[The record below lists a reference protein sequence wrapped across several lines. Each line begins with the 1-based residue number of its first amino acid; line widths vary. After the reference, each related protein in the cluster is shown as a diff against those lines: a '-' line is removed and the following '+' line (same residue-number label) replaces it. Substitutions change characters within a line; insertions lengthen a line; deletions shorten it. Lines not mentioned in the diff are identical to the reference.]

1 MIKLKKASLNPLE
14 SIRGFAIEFAVWFS
28 LPLIFLYFYSQYPIA
43 VHGLIFAHLKIL
55 FSVFLLLCSARVLL
69 PIANCRESLASGIGA
84 LLLGGTVFLMVI
96 YYGLVLIGLNAWGH
110 VVSWDLIRSYS
121 LQAPYLAEALGL
133 SLTLVIFVTLFAFV
147 GFVVL
152 AWFALKGS
160 AWPTNLVFISSQAG
174 RLRALG
180 LATVGI
186 ALASSLMIWGSFKFP
201 ARETG
206 EPLVTTF
213 FPREGVQ
220 GFSGFGMDAKAG
232 EKIDLENDQARASY
246 QPNPSAER
254 RNLILIVVDALRPD
268 HMSQYGYARDTTPH
282 LQRLVTDKN
291 IVIRHAP
298 QMRASCSESAC
309 GLFSLASSRFFH
321 EVSSRPFT
329 LQQVLKTHGYQINMI
344 MGGDHT
350 NFYGLRELY
359 GEVDFFIDGSDPSAK
374 YSNADRWLVEQTKK
388 LPESTGQPTMIQ
400 YHMMSAHPL
409 GIREPAFQKFLPAT
423 NYSLSITRPT
433 LKQQNAINYYDN
445 GVLQTDEMI
454 HQLLQTLKQ
463 KKYLENALVI
473 ITADHGEAL
482 GEHGQYSHAN
492 GLREA
497 AIRIPFITLSYGH
510 QPESFS
516 TERTSFAQV
525 DVAPTI
531 LSDFKMPLPNGWK
544 GKPLQLAK
552 QQDITYLQQGDEI
565 GLFDN
570 RIKYSLWKYWFKS
583 GTNEEFAYE
592 LNSDPS
598 EINNLISAP
607 TIDLQLK
614 EWRLLT
620 RKTRPVADGR

>member
-1 MIKLKKASLNPLE
+1 MIKLKKAPPDLVK
-14 SIRGFAIEFAVWFS
+14 SIRGFAVEAAVWFS
-28 LPLIFLYFYSQYPIA
+28 LPLIFLYFYSQYPVA
-43 VHGLIFAHLKIL
+43 GDGLIFAHLKIL
-55 FSVFLLLCSARVLL
+55 ISLFLILCAARVLL
-69 PIANCRESLASGIGA
+69 PIATFSESVASGVSA
-84 LLLGGTVFLMVI
+84 LLWSSTIFLMVI

-133 SLTLVIFVTLFAFV
+133 SLALVIFVTLFAFI
-147 GFVVL
+147 GFVVS
-152 AWFALKGS
+152 AWYALKGS
-160 AWPTNLVFISSQAG
+160 TWPTKLASTSRLAG
-174 RLRALG
+174 RSRALG
-180 LATVGI
+180 LGTVGI
-186 ALASSLMIWGSFKFP
+186 ALASSLIIWGSFKFP

-220 GFSGFGMDAKAG
+220 GFSGFGIDAKAG

-246 QPNPSAER
+246 QPNPNAER

-268 HMSQYGYARDTTPH
+268 HMGYYGYARDTTPH
-282 LQRLVTDKN
+282 LQRLVASRS
-291 IVIRHAP
+291 IVARHP
-298 QMRASCSESAC
+298 PEMRASCSESAC

-329 LQQVLKTHGYQINMI
+329 LQQVLKAHGYQIKMI

-374 YSNADRWLVEQTKK
+374 YSNADRWLIEQTKK

-409 GIREPAFQKFLPAT
+409 GIREPAFQKFLPVT

-433 LKQQNAINYYDN
+433 LVRQNAINYYDN

-454 HQLLQTLKQ
+454 HLLLQSLKQ

-497 AIRIPFITLSYGH
+497 AIRIPFITLSYGY

-525 DVAPTI
+525 DIAPTI
-531 LSDFKMPLPNGWK
+531 LSDFEMPLPNGWK
-544 GKPLQLAK
+544 GKPLQRAN

-565 GLFDN
+565 GLLDN
-570 RIKYSLWKYWFKS
+570 RIKSSRWKYWFKS
-583 GTNEEFAYE
+583 GTGEEFAYE
-592 LNSDPS
+592 LNSDPG
-598 EINNLISAP
+598 EMNNLISTPA
-607 TIDLQLK
+607 IDLQLK